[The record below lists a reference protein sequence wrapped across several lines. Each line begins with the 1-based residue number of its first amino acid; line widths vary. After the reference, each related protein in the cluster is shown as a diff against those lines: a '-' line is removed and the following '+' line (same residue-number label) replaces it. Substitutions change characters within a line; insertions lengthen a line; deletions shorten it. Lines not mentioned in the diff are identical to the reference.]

1 MPRKPKTP
9 TKSTSSGKS
18 SNSGGNFYIDFKNTA
33 QKMAWAAFQQHDVLF
48 LLGPAGV
55 GKSYLSCAFAI
66 EQVLAKQK
74 KKIVLTRPIVEAGET
89 LGYLPGEFQD
99 KVHPYM
105 MPMYDCID
113 RLVSGP
119 KNELINERVELAPI
133 AYMRGRAIIDSEKII
148 TPYGLKPMGEI
159 RVGDYVIGK
168 NGKATRVQAVYPQ
181 GEVPVFEIKF
191 SDGTKSVCCE
201 NHLWDTMT
209 LNEKRHNK
217 GYTTKK
223 TKDIMENV
231 KNKHN
236 QKVHRVPIAD
246 PVSFEKQNV
255 PIDPYLMGVLLGDG
269 HVSYPAVSI
278 TTCDQ
283 EIADEVARLL
293 PENHDLVYRGKYD
306 YRVTSNRKQ
315 NFIKSYFKE
324 IGLCGLKSY
333 EKFVPDNYK
342 FNSIECRTA
351 LLQGLLDSN
360 GWICKHRSGNCRIQ
374 FCSTSHKLAK
384 DVMFLVRSLGGMS
397 YYRKREYDEDDSHE
411 YNGRVVRHAR
421 PSYIVDI
428 MININ
433 PFRLTRKSE
442 QFEPN
447 QKMTKMISSI
457 EPKGTA
463 KATCITV
470 DANDGLFLTNDF
482 IVTHNTFHDSVCIF
496 DEAQNASYMQLKLF
510 LTRFG
515 ENSKV
520 IVTGDPNQSDLPG
533 NKVDLM
539 EVVNKLRGVEGI
551 GIVEFGSDSIVRHS
565 LVSKIVDKLE

>member
-133 AYMRGRAIIDSEKII
+133 AYMRGR
-148 TPYGLKPMGEI
+148 
-159 RVGDYVIGK
+159 
-168 NGKATRVQAVYPQ
+168 
-181 GEVPVFEIKF
+181 
-191 SDGTKSVCCE
+191 
-201 NHLWDTMT
+201 
-209 LNEKRHNK
+209 
-217 GYTTKK
+217 
-223 TKDIMENV
+223 
-231 KNKHN
+231 
-236 QKVHRVPIAD
+236 
-246 PVSFEKQNV
+246 
-255 PIDPYLMGVLLGDG
+255 
-269 HVSYPAVSI
+269 
-278 TTCDQ
+278 
-283 EIADEVARLL
+283 
-293 PENHDLVYRGKYD
+293 
-306 YRVTSNRKQ
+306 
-315 NFIKSYFKE
+315 
-324 IGLCGLKSY
+324 
-333 EKFVPDNYK
+333 
-342 FNSIECRTA
+342 
-351 LLQGLLDSN
+351 
-360 GWICKHRSGNCRIQ
+360 
-374 FCSTSHKLAK
+374 
-384 DVMFLVRSLGGMS
+384 
-397 YYRKREYDEDDSHE
+397 
-411 YNGRVVRHAR
+411 
-421 PSYIVDI
+421 
-428 MININ
+428 
-433 PFRLTRKSE
+433 
-442 QFEPN
+442 
-447 QKMTKMISSI
+447 
-457 EPKGTA
+457 
-463 KATCITV
+463 
-470 DANDGLFLTNDF
+470 
-482 IVTHNTFHDSVCIF
+482 TFHDSVCIF

-551 GIVEFGSDSIVRHS
+551 GIVEFGSDSIVRHP